1 MNIEDN
7 QYDMVFTMTVMMHQ
21 PFIPALLTLCECARI
36 SKKYVL
42 HIENKNYDPNNKNY
56 KHNAICMPKNN
67 NLSDYNKLPLDY
79 KEIYEY
85 LGFKTIQ
92 HYDFY
97 DTNVKDALY
106 TIYLGE
112 KII

>member
-1 MNIEDN
+1 MIRNFKKNNPKITTPNIDVNAEFIKGFSQKMNIEDN

-56 KHNAICMPKNN
+56 KHNA
-67 NLSDYNKLPLDY
+67 
-79 KEIYEY
+79 
-85 LGFKTIQ
+85 
-92 HYDFY
+92 
-97 DTNVKDALY
+97 A
-106 TIYLGE
+106 
-112 KII
+112 

>member
-1 MNIEDN
+1 MI
-7 QYDMVFTMTVMMHQ
+7 
-21 PFIPALLTLCECARI
+21 LTIKII
-36 SKKYVL
+36 SITL
-42 HIENKNYDPNNKNY
+42 
-56 KHNAICMPKNN
+56 PKNN